1 MFCACSVLVF
11 FYVNLYLFHTCQK
24 NIIQTSMCSISL
36 FYFHFIVKPVE
47 SACFPAMAK
56 VKLENGK
63 IVTMSKLQKEDKVQ
77 IGNTRDQ

>member
-1 MFCACSVLVF
+1 
-11 FYVNLYLFHTCQK
+11 
-24 NIIQTSMCSISL
+24 MCSISL

-63 IVTMSKLQKEDKVQ
+63 IVTMSKLQKGDKVQ
-77 IGNTRDQ
+77 IGNIRDQ